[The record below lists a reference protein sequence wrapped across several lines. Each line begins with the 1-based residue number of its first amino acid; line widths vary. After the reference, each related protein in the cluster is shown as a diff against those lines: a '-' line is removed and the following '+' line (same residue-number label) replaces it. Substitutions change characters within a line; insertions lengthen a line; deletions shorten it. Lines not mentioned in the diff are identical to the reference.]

1 MAERR
6 YFGTDG
12 VRGTVGEGF
21 FTPDFVLRLG
31 WAAGTVLRREGRG
44 TVVVGKDTR
53 VSGYMLESAL
63 EAGLS
68 AAGMDCLL
76 LGPMPTP
83 AVAYLTRTFHARA
96 GIVISASHNAYPDN
110 GIKLFS
116 AGGEKL
122 PDALEAQIERC
133 LDEPLTL
140 VAPTEIGKARR
151 AVDAGGRYIEFCK
164 RALTDGLDLRGMK
177 IVVDAA
183 NGAAYQ
189 VAPAVLRELGAT
201 VTAIGVA
208 PDGFNINRDCGS
220 TAPAALQQ
228 EVLRRGAD
236 LGVALDGDA
245 DRLLL
250 VDAAGELVDG
260 DEILGILALA
270 RHAAGTLGGGVV
282 GTQMSNFGLEQ
293 AFGSAG
299 IAFERAKVGD
309 RYVMEQLRARGWLL
323 GGETS
328 GHVLC
333 LDRTTTGDGLVT
345 ALQVLSVLRERG
357 RTLAELKTF
366 MDKYPQQLLNVRMT
380 PGFDPDRDATVREAV
395 DTVQAQLA
403 GRGRVLLR
411 KSGTE
416 PLVRVMVEGA
426 DAGEVDR
433 LCRQIASAVQGA
445 AQRA

>member
-1 MAERR
+1 M
-6 YFGTDG
+6 
-12 VRGTVGEGF
+12 
-21 FTPDFVLRLG
+21 
-31 WAAGTVLRREGRG
+31 
-44 TVVVGKDTR
+44 
-53 VSGYMLESAL
+53 
-63 EAGLS
+63 
-68 AAGMDCLL
+68 
-76 LGPMPTP
+76 
-83 AVAYLTRTFHARA
+83 
-96 GIVISASHNAYPDN
+96 
-110 GIKLFS
+110 
-116 AGGEKL
+116 
-122 PDALEAQIERC
+122 
-133 LDEPLTL
+133 
-140 VAPTEIGKARR
+140 
-151 AVDAGGRYIEFCK
+151 
-164 RALTDGLDLRGMK
+164 
-177 IVVDAA
+177 
-183 NGAAYQ
+183 
-189 VAPAVLRELGAT
+189 
-201 VTAIGVA
+201 
-208 PDGFNINRDCGS
+208 
-220 TAPAALQQ
+220 
-228 EVLRRGAD
+228 
-236 LGVALDGDA
+236 
-245 DRLLL
+245 
-250 VDAAGELVDG
+250 
-260 DEILGILALA
+260 
-270 RHAAGTLGGGVV
+270 
-282 GTQMSNFGLEQ
+282 EQ